1 MMGTLAAVLA
11 KKKIRT
17 FQDRYMATVTGDIE
31 DVNGVLK
38 IVRIN
43 VHYNLKLP
51 ADKRADAEEAFNNYI
66 TLCPAAQSVVD
77 AIQINHQLE
86 MADDA

>member
-11 KKKIRT
+11 NKKIRT

-38 IVRIN
+38 IVRIK

-51 ADKRADAEEAFNNYI
+51 ADQRADAEYAFNNYI
-66 TLCPAAQSVVD
+66 TLCPAAQSVVE
-77 AIQINHQLE
+77 AIKITHELE